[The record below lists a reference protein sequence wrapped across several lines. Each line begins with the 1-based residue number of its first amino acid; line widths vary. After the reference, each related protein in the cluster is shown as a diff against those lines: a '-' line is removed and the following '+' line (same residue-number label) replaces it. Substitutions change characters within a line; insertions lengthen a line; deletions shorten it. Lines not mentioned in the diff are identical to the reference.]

1 MLTQL
6 RYMNTKKARN
16 GNTRYLRC
24 KLEDFT
30 GSVECVMWPDDYL
43 RYKDEVHEDRICFVK
58 AAVERTRETPGLVI
72 GRILSVDQARRELTK
87 GLVLGLS
94 VVTHTPETI
103 DAVARVLQR
112 TPGPCPVFLSIRD
125 AGGKRSFL
133 KAGEAFGVNPT
144 TVAIA
149 DLETLL
155 GPRSVTFSG
164 LPNGRN
170 GR

>member
-1 MLTQL
+1 MLTHL
-6 RYMNTKKARN
+6 RYMNRKKART
-16 GNTRYLRC
+16 GNTRLLRC

-43 RYKDEVHEDRICFVK
+43 RSKDEIHEDRICFVK
-58 AAVERTRETPGLVI
+58 AAVERTRDEPGLVI
-72 GRILSVDQARRELTK
+72 GQILSVEQARRVLTK
-87 GLVLGLS
+87 GLVLGLAVGVHS
-94 VVTHTPETI
+94 PETV
-103 DAVARVLQR
+103 DALGRILQR

-125 AGGKRSFL
+125 AAGKRSFL
-133 KAGEAFGVNPT
+133 KAGEAFGVNPN

-149 DLETLL
+149 DLETIL

-164 LPNGRN
+164 LTNGRN